1 MLCQG
6 ASHALLHQCRLR
18 PPLRCGRYRAALQR
32 AAAAMFLLGSLQNF
46 GRKTE
51 MQFIPERERERER
64 CVAYDVRVS
73 SARLCKTDA
82 QCEPH
87 CRQPCLFQSLSL
99 RLRRQRH
106 ARALPRMAPSM
117 SHVSHVS
124 PEQAAKAT
132 HEPKQVALGERA
144 LVSHFCLC
152 PMTEESLAHACICCN
167 SFKRHARCACGG
179 GNTGLGRTAL
189 HLSGF

>member
-1 MLCQG
+1 MILSQARKQKDRYQTSFQAG
-6 ASHALLHQCRLR
+6 AQCYVKVRAMR
-18 PPLRCGRYRAALQR
+18 CCMNAASSPPLAVVAERPSKGLQLQCLV
-32 AAAAMFLLGSLQNF
+32 LLGSLRNF

-51 MQFIPERERERER
+51 MQLTPERERGRGSAASR
-64 CVAYDVRVS
+64 MCTRVS

-152 PMTEESLAHACICCN
+152 PMTEESLTHA
-167 SFKRHARCACGG
+167 
-179 GNTGLGRTAL
+179 
-189 HLSGF
+189 

>member
-1 MLCQG
+1 MRCCINAASVPPFAVVAIERPSKGLQLQCFYWDHCRISVGKQKCSLYQRGREGEG
-6 ASHALLHQCRLR
+6 ALR
-18 PPLRCGRYRAALQR
+18 RVC
-32 AAAAMFLLGSLQNF
+32 
-46 GRKTE
+46 T
-51 MQFIPERERERER
+51 
-64 CVAYDVRVS
+64 RVS

-152 PMTEESLAHACICCN
+152 PMTEESLTRACICCN

>member
-6 ASHALLHQCRLR
+6 ASHALVHAYAASSPPSLWSLERPSKGLQLQC
-18 PPLRCGRYRAALQR
+18 
-32 AAAAMFLLGSLQNF
+32 LLGSLQNF

-51 MQFIPERERERER
+51 MQFIPERERGRGSAASR
-64 CVAYDVRVS
+64 MCTRVS